1 MRALRLVPALA
12 IFLLP
17 AALAGQPVPSPGDD
31 EALRRLESEWIRAIR
46 EQDLPALDRVLAPD
60 FTYTV
65 AVAGKPLATMARDAY
80 LRRAKDYA
88 IRESRF
94 DEILVRTYGNVA
106 VVNCRYSHK
115 ASLHGRDRSAEFFL
129 TDTWVKL
136 DGQWLAAARASSR
149 PEHPG
154 P

>member
-1 MRALRLVPALA
+1 MRAFRLVPALA
-12 IFLLP
+12 MLLLP
-17 AALAGQPVPSPGDD
+17 AVLPGQAPSGPGDD
-31 EALRRLESEWIRAIR
+31 ETLRRLETEWIRAIR

-80 LRRAKDYA
+80 LHRAKAYV

-106 VVNCRYSHK
+106 VVNSRYSHK

-149 PEHPG
+149 PEHAG